1 MEQMLLMKHN
11 PELDFNKQRQ
21 ITDGN
26 GDGYGYEPLAIG
38 SKTLPTPAGLRISHK
53 RHPSAEEKERL
64 VHASFEQYMTGVTF
78 DNVDADSSPFTS
90 KISSTK
96 KHPPKFEYLQSS
108 SSFLRDVLEGGG
120 NYQLYNNP
128 EPKTR
133 MKVLDDTSV
142 HAPSHTE
149 YQQDQTMSTDSAT
162 LTELSFL
169 ELDGLENS
177 PILTMVEDDD
187 AENIITRNHALLR
200 KKETFVVMGVVINY

>member
-1 MEQMLLMKHN
+1 MLM
-11 PELDFNKQRQ
+11 P
-21 ITDGN
+21 T
-26 GDGYGYEPLAIG
+26 LA
-38 SKTLPTPAGLRISHK
+38 L
-53 RHPSAEEKERL
+53 
-64 VHASFEQYMTGVTF
+64 
-78 DNVDADSSPFTS
+78 SPP
-90 KISSTK
+90 KYRPQK

-149 YQQDQTMSTDSAT
+149 YQQDQTDSAT

-169 ELDGLENS
+169 ELDGLENT

-200 KKETFVVMGVVINY
+200 KKETFVVMG